1 MLWYNSPAI
10 VADWNRMQRGISKV
24 PKIIASVL
32 ALAFTAALVI
42 VPSGCGQKTE
52 KPVKTVPTSKS
63 GYPIVEEFKDV
74 GSASKA
80 AGFQI
85 RTPGDAMG
93 AKLDHVTVVKVTAD
107 RRYVDLF
114 YDREVTIS
122 ETPGDK
128 SSNYQT
134 ALAEH
139 QDYINKL
146 PTRLQTYEK
155 PESVEIAGHKGILWM
170 HKGDVIVEKRPL
182 TGVQSFH
189 MPYLVWWDDGL
200 EYRLSIDDPKIFEP
214 DPAAGTKELEKI

>member
-1 MLWYNSPAI
+1 
-10 VADWNRMQRGISKV
+10 MQRGISKV

-52 KPVKTVPTSKS
+52 KPVKTVPTSKK
-63 GYPIVEEFKDV
+63 GYPVVEEFKDV

-85 RTPGDAMG
+85 RTPGDARG

-214 DPAAGTKELEKI
+214 DPAAGTKELEKIAGSIQ

>member
-1 MLWYNSPAI
+1 MKRVI
-10 VADWNRMQRGISKV
+10 TEI
-24 PKIIASVL
+24 PKLTTAVL

-85 RTPGDAMG
+85 RTPGDTMG
-93 AKLDHVTVVKVTAD
+93 AKLDHITVVKVTAD
-107 RRYVDLF
+107 RKYVDLF
-114 YDREVTIS
+114 YTNELTIS
-122 ETPGDK
+122 EKPREDSG
-128 SSNYQT
+128 NYQT

-146 PTRLQTYEK
+146 PPRLQTYEE
-155 PESVEIAGHKGILWM
+155 PETVEIAGHKGILWV

-189 MPYLVWWDDGL
+189 MPYLVWWDDNL

-214 DPAAGTKELEKI
+214 DPAAGTDELEKIAGSIQ

>member
-1 MLWYNSPAI
+1 MKRVI
-10 VADWNRMQRGISKV
+10 TEI
-24 PKIIASVL
+24 PKLTTAVL

-85 RTPGDAMG
+85 RTPGDTMG
-93 AKLDHVTVVKVTAD
+93 AKLDHITVVKVTAD

-114 YDREVTIS
+114 YTNELTIS
-122 ETPGDK
+122 EKPREDSG
-128 SSNYQT
+128 NYQT

-146 PTRLQTYEK
+146 PPRLQTYEEPK
-155 PESVEIAGHKGILWM
+155 TVEIAGHKGILWV

-189 MPYLVWWDDGL
+189 MPYLVWWDDNL

-214 DPAAGTKELEKI
+214 DPAAGTDELEKIAGSIQ

>member
-1 MLWYNSPAI
+1 
-10 VADWNRMQRGISKV
+10 MQRGIAKV

-32 ALAFTAALVI
+32 ALALAAALAV
-42 VPSGCGQKTE
+42 VPVGCGQKAQ
-52 KPVKTVPTSKS
+52 KPVKTGPNSQK
-63 GYPIVEEFKDV
+63 GYPVVEEFKDV
-74 GSASKA
+74 DSASRA
-80 AGFQI
+80 AGFKI
-85 RTPGDAMG
+85 RTPRDTMG

-107 RRYVDLF
+107 RKYVDLF

-189 MPYLVWWDDGL
+189 MPYLVWWDDVL

-214 DPAAGTKELEKI
+214 DPAAGTKELEKIAASM